1 MRRLLLALMVII
13 ASFSQTYAKVVI
25 DYSNT
30 IIDRVNIKV
39 QLYQHYASRADQMAY
54 QSDSVAI
61 VDGTLALDFDFSK
74 PYRVY
79 IEPANEAHYEHCGY
93 IELLIWDSDNISV
106 KAYDHE
112 CYITTTVT
120 GSQFNAVLSE
130 YNNLRRHMEM
140 GEERYYEIRD
150 QFILSHE
157 PSPALAY
164 ILLSVHDPA
173 RARELCSG
181 VDKSCFVAPFD
192 IVPAILGL

>member
-1 MRRLLLALMVII
+1 MATI
-13 ASFSQTYAKVVI
+13 ASFGQTYAKVVI

-30 IIDRVNIKV
+30 IIDKVNVSV
-39 QLYQHYASRADQMAY
+39 QLYDHYASRADEMVY

-61 VDGTLALDFDFSK
+61 VDGKLALDFNFSK

-79 IEPANEAHYEHCGY
+79 IEPTNEAHYEHCGY

-112 CYITTTVT
+112 CYITTTVI

-164 ILLSVHDPA
+164 ILLSVHDTA
-173 RARELCSG
+173 RARELCSEL
-181 VDKSCFVAPFD
+181 DKSCFEPPFD
-192 IVPAILGL
+192 KIPAILGL